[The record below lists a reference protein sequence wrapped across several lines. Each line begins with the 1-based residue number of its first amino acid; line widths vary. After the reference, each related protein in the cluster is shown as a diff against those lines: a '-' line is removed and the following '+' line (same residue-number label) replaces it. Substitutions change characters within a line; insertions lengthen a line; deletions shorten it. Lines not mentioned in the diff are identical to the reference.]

1 MDDDEEMTTE
11 PAISSV
17 FEHVL
22 APPIVTL
29 ERAPD
34 PTAMVTGPLIFRSPV
49 IVKAPTDP
57 TLHV

>member
-1 MDDDEEMTTE
+1 MDDDVEMTTE

-29 ERAPD
+29 EREPD
-34 PTAMVTGPLIFRSPV
+34 PTEMVTGPLTFMSPV
-49 IVKAPTDP
+49 MVKAPTDP
-57 TLHV
+57 T